1 MTARAALL
9 GLAAITCACA
19 TVGSQVKDACPE
31 VRGLVCQK
39 GDLVC
44 ERDAARGCQRCVCRG
59 YTAPDR
65 TGTLRP
71 PMDALVPAAP
81 PGR

>member
-9 GLAAITCACA
+9 ALALFSACA

-31 VRGLVCQK
+31 VQGIVCQK

-44 ERDAARGCQRCVCRG
+44 ERDAARGCLRCVCRG
-59 YTAPDR
+59 YTAPDD

-71 PMDALVPAAP
+71 PMEGLAP
-81 PGR
+81 PAGR